1 MGAASTKAVKTEI
14 LKEMGLDAEK
24 LKLIKDD
31 VYGKYINDV
40 KSSMEQTLS
49 SSNTIY
55 DHITQ
60 LSASSEEVAAASS
73 EGLDNSNITV
83 GEVAKCKQIFESI
96 YDLAK
101 DLQNY

>member
-40 KSSMEQTLS
+40 KLQPARSKAKSRWAQ
-49 SSNTIY
+49 
-55 DHITQ
+55 DITAGWDR
-60 LSASSEEVAAASS
+60 LLNLLKE
-73 EGLDNSNITV
+73 L
-83 GEVAKCKQIFESI
+83 
-96 YDLAK
+96 
-101 DLQNY
+101 